1 MTIYVSEFIQSFRS
15 SFFDL
20 FFNLISFLGE
30 ESVYIL
36 LLSIIYFTIDKK
48 KGELLSFTMFFTGIF
63 NNTIKGIVDAP
74 RPFEKYPDKITN
86 LRPETST
93 GSSFPSGHTQIF
105 SSFWMSV
112 YLEFRK
118 RFLLYI
124 AIIFSILM
132 ALSRLYLGVHF
143 LEDVLVSIVL
153 GFGAAYLIHK
163 YVSPLDERKR
173 MVVYVTTFVLFLPFV
188 LILNTADL
196 YKTYGL
202 LIGFIFALLFEHK
215 YVRFEIHNNL
225 KKNCVRVVLG
235 LLLML
240 SVQLGFKVI
249 FDFSIFSFIPSNV
262 LDMIRYTLITFLG
275 LGVYPILF
283 PKFNI

>member
-249 FDFSIFSFIPSNV
+249 FNFSIFSFIPSNV